1 DRHRRRGR
9 ARPAALQEAPS
20 GGKDMS
26 DFVNDNTALPA
37 AKIDSSGTATPP
49 SDPTRKW
56 APYDA
61 NVTFDALRSLRT
73 AIVTGAYDNISKYG
87 VVGDGTDAGGSPG
100 VAGVNTN
107 AFQAMLNTA
116 PIGRPIFM
124 PRGVYALSATVT
136 RTRKGLILIGEHGD
150 VEVNGGAEIRFS
162 GSGTCI
168 QLGADDGNPWDASEY
183 NGPQGHLFSQ
193 IAMTTATPD
202 TPLLSIDN
210 VTNVYRAGT
219 YGIWDWRGG
228 AVVLESCRLLG
239 YEALFVGVNSD
250 FDRFHD
256 CTISSSK
263 YGIYLGPRSDQGNI
277 TQLDSFFCDRA
288 VTLDR
293 AGQTVIE
300 ASSFAFLGHNTC
312 SGIEIRRGTHG
323 TLINGCWFEKS
334 GVGYSPVSDSQSFVS
349 VGEVNGYG
357 AGGSVQSPGPS
368 PTTIPINGC
377 TIFCPHTYS
386 TLPGAY
392 HTKYFASWATVRGL
406 IVYHP
411 SAYAGGSVD
420 NFDSILGI
428 QAGQTVNTSDSVA
441 MVVTMRD
448 QPFSKLFTNLG
459 TGNAAYRHEVVA
471 DANKVLASSSH
482 EFRVAGGASQL
493 TVNATGVV
501 VPGTA
506 QIDGNATI
514 GSTAAAAH
522 TMRGTISTT
531 APSGGTGLQTTNSS
545 A

>member
-1 DRHRRRGR
+1 QRCVDAGRIAHCDEAILWRVVRATNRRGVQADRHRRRAR

-228 AVVLESCRLLG
+228 AVVFESCRLLG
-239 YEALFVGVNSD
+239 
-250 FDRFHD
+250 
-256 CTISSSK
+256 
-263 YGIYLGPRSDQGNI
+263 
-277 TQLDSFFCDRA
+277 
-288 VTLDR
+288 
-293 AGQTVIE
+293 
-300 ASSFAFLGHNTC
+300 
-312 SGIEIRRGTHG
+312 
-323 TLINGCWFEKS
+323 
-334 GVGYSPVSDSQSFVS
+334 
-349 VGEVNGYG
+349 
-357 AGGSVQSPGPS
+357 
-368 PTTIPINGC
+368 
-377 TIFCPHTYS
+377 
-386 TLPGAY
+386 
-392 HTKYFASWATVRGL
+392 
-406 IVYHP
+406 
-411 SAYAGGSVD
+411 
-420 NFDSILGI
+420 
-428 QAGQTVNTSDSVA
+428 
-441 MVVTMRD
+441 
-448 QPFSKLFTNLG
+448 
-459 TGNAAYRHEVVA
+459 
-471 DANKVLASSSH
+471 
-482 EFRVAGGASQL
+482 
-493 TVNATGVV
+493 
-501 VPGTA
+501 
-506 QIDGNATI
+506 
-514 GSTAAAAH
+514 
-522 TMRGTISTT
+522 
-531 APSGGTGLQTTNSS
+531 
-545 A
+545 